1 MSLAKLQARCNAEK
15 IMDVIKLDPHA
26 TPRYIA
32 KTTGIAHQVVRDTL
46 KELTSDI
53 FERDADAFIVLRDR
67 YLYEIEQDKQ
77 YCQRRFEACSNPT
90 TGSRWIEEKRK
101 LRDSQI
107 RLLGLDAPSRQQID
121 IGVTVT
127 KQHRDEIFKA
137 AQMDII
143 DGEIVLPEI
152 EYDAP
157 DEISSEIS
165 DEIVEEV

>member
-15 IMDVIKLDPHA
+15 IMDVIKIDPHA
-26 TPRYIA
+26 TPKYISKA
-32 KTTGIAHQVVRDTL
+32 TGIEHQVVRDTL
-46 KELTSDI
+46 KELTNDI

-67 YLYEIEQDKQ
+67 YLYEIEKDKQ
-77 YCQRRFEACSNPT
+77 DCQRRFDACTNPT
-90 TGSRWIEEKRK
+90 QGSRWIEEKRK

-137 AQMDII
+137 AQMDIV
-143 DGEIVLPEI
+143 DGEIVIPEI
-152 EYDAP
+152 EFN
-157 DEISSEIS
+157 EVESE
-165 DEIVEEV
+165 EIVEEV